1 MITNIKKLIK
11 NHKGTISI
19 EFAGVFIAFTSIFCV
34 VYDFYNTITL
44 QNNLE
49 RTNYTVAS
57 LFRERS
63 ALYPLIEDTISDTKW
78 LIDTNGAPYTAE
90 HYKTY
95 EIFTIEQVKE
105 AHELAKKLLNKD
117 VSIRIDG
124 LFIRQE
130 VIKAIPILER
140 KMISFSSCSY
150 SACKPDIE
158 NYLNNR
164 SDMTDT
170 SIANKD
176 YTKLSPF
183 TDRTWPRSIGLG
195 PLRGRYIPIYRVSMC
210 INNDES
216 LFLKFTNRENNNNR
230 FLPNLCSE
238 TVVISRCNDLKYYT
252 RGCPLYFYGPQ
263 WDKHIVQ

>member
-11 NHKGTISI
+11 NHKGAISI
-19 EFAGVFIAFTSIFCV
+19 EFAGVVMAFTSIFYIA
-34 VYDFYNTITL
+34 YDFYNTITL
-44 QNNLE
+44 QNDLE

-57 LFRERS
+57 LFRERT
-63 ALYPLIEDTISDTKW
+63 ALYPLIEDTISDTQW
-78 LIDTNGAPYTAE
+78 MLNPPRTHYTAG
-90 HYKTY
+90 HFKSY
-95 EIFTIEQVKE
+95 EIFTIDQVKE

-130 VIKAIPILER
+130 VIKRAPTRLDR

-183 TDRTWPRSIGLG
+183 TDREANRTEGFGRI
-195 PLRGRYIPIYRVSMC
+195 LRGRYIPIYRVSMC

-238 TVVISRCNDLKYYT
+238 TVVISRCNDLTYYT
-252 RGCPLYFYGPQ
+252 RGCPLYYRGPQ
-263 WDKHIVQ
+263 

>member
-11 NHKGTISI
+11 NHKGAISI
-19 EFAGVFIAFTSIFCV
+19 EFAGVVMAFTSIFYI
-34 VYDFYNTITL
+34 VYDSYNTITL

-63 ALYPLIEDTISDTKW
+63 ALYPLIEDTISDTQWNLNQKG
-78 LIDTNGAPYTAE
+78 NPYTAE

-183 TDRTWPRSIGLG
+183 TDRSWPRSIGLD

-210 INNDES
+210 ISNDES
-216 LFLKFTNRENNNNR
+216 LFLKFTDRENNNNR